1 MKLKK
6 EEMIISPSDFGFHN
20 VINKNN
26 KLFFIDFEYAGLDD
40 PIKLICDFYCQPDQ
54 FINTKT
60 KKYF

>member
-1 MKLKK
+1 
-6 EEMIISPSDFGFHN
+6 MIISSDFGFHN

-54 FINTKT
+54 FINLN
-60 KKYF
+60 KKNIFRNFIIKIS